1 MNRRTLVASIAAF
14 FLSAAAFAQ
23 TSTWQIDPAHSSA
36 QFAVKHMM
44 VSTVRGTFNKV
55 SGSAQFDPAKP
66 AATQLD
72 ATIDVSTVNT
82 GNDSRDKDLR
92 SPNFFDVEKF
102 PSMTFKAK
110 RVDSS
115 GSGKLKI
122 VGDLTIHGVTK
133 EVVLDVDG
141 PTAPINDRRGQR
153 IGASATTRI
162 NRKDFGLTWN
172 RMLET
177 GGAVVSDEV
186 NITLDIELVKRT

>member
-1 MNRRTLVASIAAF
+1 MNRRTLVVSIAALI
-14 FLSAAAFAQ
+14 LSVSAFAQ

-55 SGSAQFDPAKP
+55 TGSAQFDPAKP

-92 SPNFFDVEKF
+92 SNNFFDVEKF
-102 PSMTFKAK
+102 PTMTFKAK
-110 RVDSS
+110 RVDAA

-133 EVVLDVDG
+133 EVILDVDG
-141 PTAPINDRRGQR
+141 PSAPVNDGHSQR
-153 IGASATTRI
+153 MGASATTKI
-162 NRKDFGLTWN
+162 NRKDFGLLWN
-172 RMLET
+172 HLLET

-186 NITLDIELVKRT
+186 NITLDIELVKRG